1 GDTKNVLDSLTKE
14 AKKVKDRKF
23 LKACQENMRT
33 WNKWL
38 EEDRTDDSM
47 PIRPERLMAE
57 IEKIATK
64 DTVYSVDVGTSTV
77 WSTRFVQRVHNKQF
91 ITSSWFVTVG
101 CALPGVI
108 SSKIAKPDKQAIVI

>member
-1 GDTKNVLDSLTKE
+1 
-14 AKKVKDRKF
+14 
-23 LKACQENMRT
+23 MRT

-77 WSTRFVQRVHNKQF
+77 
-91 ITSSWFVTVG
+91 
-101 CALPGVI
+101 
-108 SSKIAKPDKQAIVI
+108 